1 MKIDNILLDKL
12 TAQAQVSPR
21 LRMNLDLRNSAADT
35 SQRMLNAIEPGSV
48 VPIHRHRKTSET
60 VVVLRGR
67 VVEEYY
73 DDAGVLVESF
83 VLGDC
88 HVADAPRNDVNRDA
102 PRNDVNRDAP
112 RNDVNR
118 DAPRN
123 DVNRDAPRNDVP
135 MVYALNIPAGQ
146 WHTLRVL
153 ESGTVIL
160 EMKDGAYEPIQECD
174 ILK

>member
-1 MKIDNILLDKL
+1 
-12 TAQAQVSPR
+12 
-21 LRMNLDLRNSAADT
+21 MNLDLRNSDADS
-35 SQRMLNAIEPGSV
+35 SQRMLNAIDPGSM

-60 VVVLRGR
+60 VVVLCGR

-118 DAPRN
+118 D
-123 DVNRDAPRNDVP
+123 VPRNDVP

-146 WHTLRVL
+146 WHTLRAL

-160 EMKDGAYEPIQECD
+160 EMKDGAYEPIGAGD
-174 ILK
+174 IL

>member
-12 TAQAQVSPR
+12 TTQAKESPR
-21 LRMNLDLRNSAADT
+21 LRMNLDLRTSDADS

-48 VPIHRHRKTSET
+48 VPLHRHRKTSET

-73 DDAGVLVESF
+73 DDAGVFVESF

-88 HVADAPRNDVNRDA
+88 HVADAPRNDVLDFA
-102 PRNDVNRDAP
+102 PRNDVLDF
-112 RNDVNR
+112 
-118 DAPRN
+118 
-123 DVNRDAPRNDVP
+123 APRNDVP
-135 MVYALNIPAGQ
+135 VGCALNIPAGQ
-146 WHTLRVL
+146 WHTLRAL

-160 EMKDGAYEPIQECD
+160 EMKDGAYEPIGPED
-174 ILK
+174 ILSM